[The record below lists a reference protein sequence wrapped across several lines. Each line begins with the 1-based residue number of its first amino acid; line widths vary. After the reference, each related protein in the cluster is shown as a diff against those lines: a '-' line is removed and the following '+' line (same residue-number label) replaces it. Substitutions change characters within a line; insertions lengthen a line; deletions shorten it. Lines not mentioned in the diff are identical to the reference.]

1 MKSDELRED
10 IIESLKKV
18 APEADM
24 SNLDPE
30 EDIREALDIDSFD
43 YLNFLIE
50 ISEKTGIDVPE
61 SDYDQLD
68 TLDKIVKYIADRK
81 KK

>member
-1 MKSDELRED
+1 MKNDELREN

-18 APEADM
+18 APEADIN
-24 SNLDPE
+24 NLDPE
-30 EDIREALDIDSFD
+30 ENIREALDIDSFD
-43 YLNFLIE
+43 FLNFLID
-50 ISEKTGIDVPE
+50 IGEKTGIDVPE